1 MGTVTTIGL
10 DIAKSVF
17 QVHGVDAAGG
27 VVLRQ
32 RLTRSRMLKF
42 FAKLPSCL
50 IGIEACAS
58 SHYWAR
64 ELVALGHDVRLMPAQ
79 YVKPY
84 VKCSKNDAADAEAI
98 CEAVTRP
105 TMRFVG
111 IKSPEQQSAMML
123 HRVRLILSRQRTQL
137 SNALRAHLAEFGI
150 VAPIGRNG
158 IDQLLLVIADTSDD
172 RVPADAR
179 ICLEMLM
186 AQLSIVK
193 EQILENDRRIMARAR
208 ETELGRRLMEIPGVG
223 PLVAS
228 AIVATVPDPTVFR
241 SGRDLSAWIGLV
253 PRQNSS
259 GGKERL
265 GSISKAGHGYLR
277 QMLIVGAKERLG
289 SISKAGHGYLRQ
301 MLIVG
306 AMAVVRYAERNG
318 TKRPWLVQLLAR
330 RKAKVAAVALANK
343 TARTIW
349 AMMASGERYREP
361 QVA

>member
-1 MGTVTTIGL
+1 MGNVTTIGL
-10 DIAKSVF
+10 DLAKSVF
-17 QVHGVDAAGG
+17 QVHGVDADGAA
-27 VVLRQ
+27 VLRQ
-32 RLTRSRMLKF
+32 RLTRGRMLKF
-42 FAKLPSCL
+42 FAKLPQCL
-50 IGIEACAS
+50 VGMEACAS

-64 ELVALGHDVRLMPAQ
+64 ELIALGHDVKLMPAQ

-84 VKCSKNDAADAEAI
+84 VKRGKNDAADAEAI

-137 SNALRAHLAEFGI
+137 SNALREHLAEFGI

-158 IDQLLLVIADTSDD
+158 IDQLVGVIADTADD
-172 RVPADAR
+172 RVPTDAR
-179 ICLEMLM
+179 TCLTMLV
-186 AQLSIVK
+186 AQLHIVK
-193 EQILENDRRIMARAR
+193 QQILENDRRIMASAR

-223 PLVAS
+223 PLLAS
-228 AIVATVPDPTVFR
+228 AIVATVPDPAIFR
-241 SGRDLSAWIGLV
+241 SGRNLAAWIGLV

-265 GSISKAGHGYLR
+265 GSITKAGHR
-277 QMLIVGAKERLG
+277 
-289 SISKAGHGYLRQ
+289 YLRQ

-343 TARTIW
+343 NARMIW

>member
-1 MGTVTTIGL
+1 MGNVTTIGL
-10 DIAKSVF
+10 DLAKSVF
-17 QVHGVDAAGG
+17 QVHGVDAEGA

-32 RLTRSRMLKF
+32 RLTRTRMLKF

-50 IGIEACAS
+50 VGIEACAS

-64 ELVALGHDVRLMPAQ
+64 ELIALGHDVRLMPAQ

-84 VKCSKNDAADAEAI
+84 VKRGKNDAADAEAI

-158 IDQLLLVIADTSDD
+158 IERLLDVIADADD
-172 RVPADAR
+172 GRVPAEAR
-179 ICLEMLM
+179 ICLEMLA
-186 AQLSIVK
+186 AQLRVVK
-193 EQILENDRRIMARAR
+193 QQILENDRRIMASAR
-208 ETELGRRLMEIPGVG
+208 ETEVGRRLMEIPGVG
-223 PLVAS
+223 PLLAS
-228 AIVATVPDPTVFR
+228 AFVATIADPAIFK
-241 SGRDLSAWIGLV
+241 SGRNLAAWIGLV

-265 GSISKAGHGYLR
+265 GGISKAGNR
-277 QMLIVGAKERLG
+277 
-289 SISKAGHGYLRQ
+289 YLRQ

-306 AMAVVRYAERNG
+306 AMAVVRHAERNG
-318 TKRPWLVQLLAR
+318 AKRPWLVQMLAR

-349 AMMASGERYREP
+349 AMMTSGEHYREP
-361 QVA
+361 LPALAAA